1 MTKRLR
7 FGIFPFGIFPK
18 VLLTMVVVA
27 VIPLA
32 AIWYVNYHS
41 AVERLSSQVDQQ
53 LGDRAD
59 AIVSYV
65 DAWVDMNVKMLHQ
78 NAALDD
84 IAAMDAKRQRRIL
97 LSIANEYK
105 AVYLAFT
112 IAPDGT
118 NIGRSDQESPK
129 NYGDRIY
136 VQQVVR
142 GAPLGQQVV
151 ISRTNGQPALIL
163 SVPVMAEQ
171 RLAGVLAIGMTITD
185 VSTSIASVQIGRT
198 GHAFLLDSTGKV
210 IAHQKKEFAE
220 ALKDMSPHPGFLGA
234 SEIGKKRITYTNEQ
248 GRPVLAYARKS
259 KYGWTLI
266 VQQDAEEAYAAI
278 AEANRN
284 ALVLLTLTLLF
295 VGLVSFFLAQRLT
308 RPMRSLTRTADE
320 ISRGNLKATIREAS
334 RADEIGALARAIDR
348 MGASIKVA
356 MARLAPVRAES
367 SSAAGSVWRP
377 RNGGTVTG
385 RE

>member
-1 MTKRLR
+1 MAKRLT
-7 FGIFPFGIFPK
+7 FGIFPK

-27 VIPLA
+27 VIPLGT
-32 AIWYVNYHS
+32 IWYLNYRSSVAH
-41 AVERLSSQVDQQ
+41 LSSQVDQQ

-65 DAWVDMNVKMLHQ
+65 DAWVDMNVKMLRQ
-78 NAALDD
+78 NAALED
-84 IAAMDAKRQRRIL
+84 IAAMDGKRQRRIL

-118 NIGRSDQESPK
+118 NVGRSDQESPK
-129 NYGDRIY
+129 NYGDRVY

-142 GAPLGQQVV
+142 GAEVGQQVV

-163 SVPVMAEQ
+163 SVPITAEQ

-185 VSTSIASVQIGRT
+185 VSNSIASVQIGRT
-198 GHAFLLDSTGKV
+198 GRAFLLDSTGKV
-210 IAHQKKEFAE
+210 IAHQQKEFAE
-220 ALKDMSPHPGFLGA
+220 ALKDMSSHPAFLGA
-234 SEIGKKRITYTNEQ
+234 SEIAKKRVVYTNEKGQ
-248 GRPVLAYARKS
+248 PVLGYARKT
-259 KYGWTLI
+259 KYGWTL
-266 VQQDAEEAYAAI
+266 VLQQDAEEAYAPI
-278 AEANRN
+278 AQANRN
-284 ALVLLTLTLLF
+284 AMVLLGLTLLF

-308 RPMRSLTRTADE
+308 RPIRSLTRTADE
-320 ISRGNLKATIREAS
+320 ISRGNLKAAITEVR

-356 MARLAPVRAES
+356 MARLAPARAES
-367 SSAAGSVWRP
+367 SSPAGSAWRAPATSAGDP
-377 RNGGTVTG
+377 RPSSG
-385 RE
+385 